1 MKNSLMSPFNTYSP
15 IERLNDSETELFFLK
30 FGSLI
35 NTMNIKKMNAV
46 NFSLYFI
53 SNRKL
58 FELVKEYIGC
68 DSDEEL
74 IYELAVHYP
83 KITRSLTFRNK
94 AIEIQKK
101 LKKKIK
107 KNDRKPGKHL

>member
-1 MKNSLMSPFNTYSP
+1 MHNSSNPFTVYSP

-35 NTMNIKKMNAV
+35 TTLHPKKLNPV
-46 NFSLYFI
+46 NFCLYFI

-58 FELVKEYIGC
+58 FEYIKKYLGC

-74 IYELAVHYP
+74 ILELATHFP

-101 LKKKIK
+101 LKKKQK
-107 KNDRKPGKHL
+107 KLDDRKSRKNL